1 MIILYLK
8 DTVLLGRNF
17 NEYVRMFNLN
27 EDLLSYKILDVASG
41 VSSFCAEGNA
51 KGYDI
56 TASDKIYNLKPEEI
70 EEKCKKDLDI
80 MEMHLKEKFKNNF
93 IWNEF
98 KTIEEWKKTRE
109 RTYKTFIEDYKINRE
124 RYIYTIY
131 PKTNFKDDEFAI
143 SLVGH
148 FLLLYDNIFDY
159 KFHKE
164 TIDELLRIS
173 EEIRI
178 FPILNLRGEK
188 SVFLGKIMNEYNTK
202 IEKTNYEFMK
212 GGNKVLII
220 KR

>member
-1 MIILYLK
+1 MKLN

-27 EDLLSYKILDVASG
+27 EDLLSNKILDVASG

-51 KGYDI
+51 EGYNI
-56 TASDKIYNLKPEEI
+56 ISTDKIYNLKAEEI
-70 EEKCKKDLDI
+70 EDKCKRDLDI
-80 MEMHLKEKFKNNF
+80 MEKHLKEKFKDNF
-93 IWNEF
+93 NWNEF
-98 KTIEEWKKTRE
+98 KTIEEWRKTRE
-109 RTYKTFIEDYKINRE
+109 NTYKTFIEDYKTNRN

-131 PKTNFKDDEFAI
+131 PKTNFKDDEFSL

-159 KFHKE
+159 NFHKE

-178 FPILNLRGEK
+178 FPIINLKGERSIFLDKILN
-188 SVFLGKIMNEYNTK
+188 NYNAK
-202 IEKTNYEFMK
+202 IEKTNYEFRGCNEM
-212 GGNKVLII
+212 LII
-220 KR
+220 RR

>member
-1 MIILYLK
+1 MNLK

-27 EDLLSYKILDVASG
+27 EDLLSNKILDVASG
-41 VSSFCAEGNA
+41 VSSFCAEGNK
-51 KGYDI
+51 KGYNI
-56 TASDKIYNLKPEEI
+56 TSSDKIYNLKPEEI
-70 EEKCKKDLDI
+70 EEKCKKDLDF
-80 MEMHLKEKFKNNF
+80 MEKHLRGMFKNNF
-93 IWNEF
+93 NWNEF
-98 KTIEEWKKTRE
+98 KTVDEWKKTRE
-109 RTYKTFIEDYKINRE
+109 RTYKTFIEDYKTNRK
-124 RYIYTIY
+124 RYIYTTY

-148 FLLLYDNIFDY
+148 FLLLYDNILNY
-159 KFHKE
+159 QFHKE

-188 SVFLGKIMNEYNTK
+188 SIFLDKILKEYK
-202 IEKTNYEFMK
+202 ARIEKTDYEFMK

-220 KR
+220 RR